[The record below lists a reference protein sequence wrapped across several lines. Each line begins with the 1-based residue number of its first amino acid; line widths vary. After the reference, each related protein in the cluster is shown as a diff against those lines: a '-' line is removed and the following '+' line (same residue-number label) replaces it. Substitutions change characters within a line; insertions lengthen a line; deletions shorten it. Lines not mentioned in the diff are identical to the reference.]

1 MRSFVAVPFAEDVKG
16 AYRALYDE
24 GRSLFPL
31 LRWVRPENLH
41 LTVRFLGDTPPEV
54 VGPLREAVAAEVARE
69 ASFSLTIGPPGQ
81 FSGRA
86 GAPRVLWFAIEM
98 GRGILERVARGVE
111 RAARRCGFPRERRPW
126 RPHLTVARN
135 PTRSPQ
141 SLTVTDWERLG
152 RECGLAGLTM
162 KVENVALL
170 KSTPRADGP
179 LYSLVWEAP
188 LGASASQESLLP
200 RHRGLNPEHR
210 TPPRHPP

>member
-1 MRSFVAVPFAEDVKG
+1 MRSFVAVPFTDDVKR
-16 AYRALYDE
+16 AYRVLYDE
-24 GRSLFPL
+24 GRALFPR

-41 LTVRFLGDTPPEV
+41 LTVRFLGDTPLEV
-54 VGPLREAVAAEVARE
+54 VQPLREAVAGEVARE
-69 ASFSLTIGPPGQ
+69 AAFSLTIGPPGQ

-86 GAPRVLWFAIEM
+86 GAPRVLWLGIEA
-98 GRGILERVARGVE
+98 GRESLLRIARGVE

-141 SLTVTDWERLG
+141 SPIPADWDRLG

-170 KSTPRADGP
+170 KSALRPEGP
-179 LYSLVWEAP
+179 LYSLVWEVP
-188 LGASASQESLLP
+188 LGASGSQAGSQE
-200 RHRGLNPEHR
+200 
-210 TPPRHPP
+210 